1 MPTDGDWQASYDL
14 LADPATYGLS
24 GKQVDCI
31 DTSISALFLA
41 GDYAYK
47 LRKPVKLNFL
57 DFSTVRLRQRDC
69 ERELTLNRRT
79 APALYL
85 DVLPVT
91 REAGGALSLDGEGTP
106 IEWVVRM
113 RRFDRTQMLDA
124 QADRGVL
131 TPATIERLAANIARF
146 HEALPPEPD
155 WGGAENFA
163 RTLALNDAQYRDF
176 AGDIFTRKDIESLS
190 AASKA
195 ALDRAARTLDE
206 RRQAG
211 WVRHCHG
218 DLHLGNICCLDGV
231 PTPFDCI
238 EFSDPIARI
247 DLLYDLGFLLM
258 DLWHRGLA
266 PHANACLNRY
276 LVSLTPSACDATLAG
291 LGLLP
296 LFLSCRAG
304 VRAFVMARTARSQ
317 PDNKALPETARA
329 YFALAGQF
337 LTPVRARLVAVG
349 GLSGTGKSVLARGLA
364 PAIGAAP
371 GAVLLRSDEIR
382 KQLWGQPLTDKL
394 PADAYTG
401 AANEKVYDTMQ
412 QRARIALRAGHSV
425 IADAVHARP
434 EERQALE
441 QIAAQEGTRFDG
453 LWLEAPEE
461 TLAARV
467 DARRGDASDADARV
481 VRQQQNYPLGEIS
494 WHKISAA
501 GTPEDTLA
509 RARTALRPP
518 DLRQTTDP

>member
-1 MPTDGDWQASYDL
+1 MPPDIPTDGDWQASYDL
-14 LADPATYGLS
+14 LADPATYGLA
-24 GKQVDCI
+24 GENVERI

-41 GDYAYK
+41 GEYAYK
-47 LRKPVKLNFL
+47 LRKPIKLNFL
-57 DFSTVRLRQRDC
+57 DFSTVQLRQRDC
-69 ERELTLNRRT
+69 ERELALNRRT

-85 DVLPVT
+85 DILPVT
-91 REAGGALSLDGEGTP
+91 RDAGGAVSLDGEGTP

-113 RRFDRTQMLDA
+113 RRFERTRMLDA

-131 TPATIERLAANIARF
+131 TTATIERLATDIARF

-176 AGDIFTRKDIESLS
+176 AGTIFPLAEIDGLRT
-190 AASKA
+190 ASKA
-195 ALDRAARTLDE
+195 MLDRLAPILEE
-206 RRQAG
+206 RRRAG

-258 DLWHRGLA
+258 DLWHRELYG
-266 PHANACLNRY
+266 HANACLNRY
-276 LVSLTPSACDATLAG
+276 LVSLTPSACAATLAG
-291 LGLLP
+291 LALLP

-304 VRAFVMARTARSQ
+304 VRAFVLARTSRSQ
-317 PDNKALPETARA
+317 PENAALPETARA

-337 LTPVRARLVAVG
+337 LTPAPVQLVAVG
-349 GLSGTGKSVLARGLA
+349 GLSGSGKSVLARALA

-382 KQLWGQPLTDKL
+382 KQLRGQALTERL
-394 PADAYTG
+394 PAEAYSQ
-401 AANEKVYDTMQ
+401 AAGEEVYDTMRH
-412 QRARIALRAGHSV
+412 RARIALRAGHSV

-441 QIAAQEGTRFDG
+441 QIAAQEGARFDG
-453 LWLEAPEE
+453 LWLEAAEE
-461 TLAARV
+461 TLSARV

-481 VRQQQNYPLGEIS
+481 VRQQQNYPLAEIA

-501 GTPEDTLA
+501 GTPEETLA
-509 RARTALRPP
+509 RARTAIRIPNAV
-518 DLRQTTDP
+518 